1 MSPRRGPFRFW
12 RVRPRER
19 IGEILAIAGMTSL
32 LILLMMRP
40 EWEDP
45 GWQIA
50 WAAGGAGATGVG
62 IFLLLSERGG
72 RKR

>member
-1 MSPRRGPFRFW
+1 MNPRRGPFRFW

-19 IGEILAIAGMTSL
+19 LGELLAIAGMVSL
-32 LILLMMRP
+32 LLLFMTRP

-50 WAAGGAGATGVG
+50 WAAASAGAAAIGV
-62 IFLLLSERGG
+62 FLLLTERGG
-72 RKR
+72 RRR